1 MCWSGYRL
9 FGKSTLFEVELFDG
23 ASTGT
28 LNCLILNLDRDKK
41 LGNNGVPELRAR
53 IFKYAMIRGC
63 CGHSV

>member
-1 MCWSGYRL
+1 VCWSGYRL

-41 LGNNGVPELRAR
+41 LGNNGVPESRAR
-53 IFKYAMIRGC
+53 IFKR
-63 CGHSV
+63 